1 MGWGSWSE
9 IGFGGHQLRRSRIC
23 GRRGKSELPEAEMTI
38 PYSPL
43 EPPLSWSHQQLTFP
57 SQVSN
62 RQIYLVFTKY
72 HLKISPE
79 TEREIKTFVGKLNF
93 IGSIAAASVSFQIS

>member
-1 MGWGSWSE
+1 
-9 IGFGGHQLRRSRIC
+9 
-23 GRRGKSELPEAEMTI
+23 MTI

-57 SQVSN
+57 SQVTN
-62 RQIYLVFTKY
+62 QQIYLPLTKY

-93 IGSIAAASVSFQIS
+93 IGSIAAASVCFQISKSVKKGLSHRIPTIFYLFISFPNVEV